1 MLYKF
6 KSKATGDLIMLEPN
20 GRQVLRLIG
29 KEPTA
34 QGIIEVHDMPSAIQ
48 ALQQAIEREAAQH
61 HGQNH
66 ATNPVKDSEQQDHP
80 TQDQEDSLHDRVGLK
95 QRALPFIDMLQRA
108 HAAGK
113 DIVWGV

>member
-34 QGIIEVHDMPSAIQ
+34 QGIIETGRSFHRRVAHVT
-48 ALQQAIEREAAQH
+48 AAR
-61 HGQNH
+61 
-66 ATNPVKDSEQQDHP
+66 ATISV
-80 TQDQEDSLHDRVGLK
+80 L
-95 QRALPFIDMLQRA
+95 
-108 HAAGK
+108 
-113 DIVWGV
+113 

>member
-34 QGIIEVHDMPSAIQ
+34 QGIIEVQDMPSAIQ
-48 ALQQAIEREAAQH
+48 ALQQAIETEAAQH

-66 ATNPVKDSEQQDHP
+66 ATNPVKDSEHENDP
-80 TQDQEDSLHDRVGLK
+80 VCVN
-95 QRALPFIDMLQRA
+95 A
-108 HAAGK
+108 
-113 DIVWGV
+113 V

>member
-34 QGIIEVHDMPSAIQ
+34 QGII
-48 ALQQAIEREAAQH
+48 
-61 HGQNH
+61 
-66 ATNPVKDSEQQDHP
+66 
-80 TQDQEDSLHDRVGLK
+80 
-95 QRALPFIDMLQRA
+95 
-108 HAAGK
+108 
-113 DIVWGV
+113 

>member
-1 MLYKF
+1 
-6 KSKATGDLIMLEPN
+6 MLEPN

-34 QGIIEVHDMPSAIQ
+34 QGIIEVQDMPSAIK
-48 ALQQAIEREAAQH
+48 ALQQAIETEAALQ

-66 ATNPVKDSEQQDHP
+66 ATNPAQQNEQADQS
-80 TQDQEDSLHDRVGLK
+80 TQDQDDSLHDRVGLK
-95 QRALPFIDMLQRA
+95 QRALPFMDMLQRA
-108 HAAGK
+108 HAVGK